1 MCQGLIQRLDMRLFS
16 EIRSPGDVVSNVF
29 AERVHAHRFG
39 LDAKFCQP
47 FFQAWIL
54 QGFTIATG
62 VRAGADS
69 PTQKRN
75 TAFG

>member
-16 EIRSPGDVVSNVF
+16 EIRSPGDVVSDVF

-54 QGFTIATG
+54 QGFFSRI
-62 VRAGADS
+62 VHFIHDRHRRA
-69 PTQKRN
+69 RRRR
-75 TAFG
+75 